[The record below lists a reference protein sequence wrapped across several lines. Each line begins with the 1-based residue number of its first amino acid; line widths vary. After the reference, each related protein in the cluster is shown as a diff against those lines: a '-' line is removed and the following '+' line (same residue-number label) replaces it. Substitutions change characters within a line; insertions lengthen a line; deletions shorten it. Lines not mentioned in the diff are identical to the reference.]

1 MQGAVRWKFT
11 IRMAF
16 PFAVD
21 CLLCATTTTAYSDP
35 PLEIWENRNLTF
47 GQTAPNEFHSFW
59 PVKGFR
65 SERNSHP
72 QLGNAWL
79 PTGQALWFPRLSIF
93 GFGLGFF
100 TPKLQPS
107 PQLSLT
113 AKAAAAAA
121 AAAKAPSATGAAK
134 TQKYGK
140 ICWQRPLSTLPT
152 SSRCCHD
159 PWPCYPETIPGQN
172 QPPIHHEDS
181 PAICQRGRHAND
193 HTRQKIYYILLKS
206 QRICGALKYIDK
218 EITDWLLA
226 YIGSKLKACQKRSS

>member
-1 MQGAVRWKFT
+1 V
-11 IRMAF
+11 AF

-21 CLLCATTTTAYSDP
+21 CLLCATTTAYSDP

-59 PVKGFR
+59 PVKGFW

-113 AKAAAAAA
+113 AKAAAA
-121 AAAKAPSATGAAK
+121 KAPSATGAAK

-159 PWPCYPETIPGQN
+159 P
-172 QPPIHHEDS
+172 
-181 PAICQRGRHAND
+181 
-193 HTRQKIYYILLKS
+193 
-206 QRICGALKYIDK
+206 
-218 EITDWLLA
+218 
-226 YIGSKLKACQKRSS
+226 